1 MDIYQ
6 IIITHNRIGTMRE
19 MVCFAI
25 VMVFAG
31 IAGIFLVRQRR
42 ISVGQL
48 ISGLLALLFL
58 GIVFGS
64 TVFTRN
70 PGQRKYKL
78 ELFWSWKAI
87 LGIGQ
92 AGANTSPIQAHFL
105 IQENL
110 LNMLLLMPLGVLLPF
125 VNGKR
130 TAAWKGLLA
139 GIVVSSTIEVLQ
151 LLLCRGLFEFDDII
165 HNSIGCMAGCVIGD
179 LIYRGIQRG
188 WRKRK

>member
-19 MVCFAI
+19 MVCFATVMIFAMI
-25 VMVFAG
+25 V
-31 IAGIFLVRQRR
+31 GIFLVRQRR

-92 AGANTSPIQAHFL
+92 AGATTSPIQAHFL

-110 LNMLLLMPLGVLLPF
+110 LNMLLLMPLGILLPF

-165 HNSIGCMAGCVIGD
+165 HNSVGCMAGCVIGD